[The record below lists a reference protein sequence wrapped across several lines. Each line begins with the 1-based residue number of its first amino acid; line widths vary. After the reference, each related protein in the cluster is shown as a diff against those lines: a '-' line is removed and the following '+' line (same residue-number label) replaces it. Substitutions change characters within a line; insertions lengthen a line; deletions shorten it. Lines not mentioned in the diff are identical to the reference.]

1 VKSTTV
7 TADNNWVYSFPD
19 MPKYTSDG
27 KKIKYSI
34 DEDSVSGYTRT
45 VNGYTVVNTHLPA
58 DKPGTSGRE
67 ISGSQASENTGT
79 INISGTKTW
88 VDSNN
93 AEKKRPDYII
103 VHLFADGI
111 EKRVTTVTES
121 NGWAYSFPNMP
132 KTNESGSP
140 VKYTVDEDDV
150 SGYKKTVT
158 GYNIINTLN
167 SLAGSEEEKE
177 ALEKAEKE
185 SSQKDSAVQTGDK
198 APVAI
203 MIAILGSAAAVIAGC
218 FIKAR
223 RKSGKQKSDDDLI
236 WLE

>member
-1 VKSTTV
+1 
-7 TADNNWVYSFPD
+7 
-19 MPKYTSDG
+19 
-27 KKIKYSI
+27 
-34 DEDSVSGYTRT
+34 
-45 VNGYTVVNTHLPA
+45 
-58 DKPGTSGRE
+58 
-67 ISGSQASENTGT
+67 
-79 INISGTKTW
+79 
-88 VDSNN
+88 
-93 AEKKRPDYII
+93 
-103 VHLFADGI
+103 
-111 EKRVTTVTES
+111 
-121 NGWAYSFPNMP
+121 MP